1 MEAHGIEL
9 CRTKKRTA
17 LNCYNAVRKKHLGKY
32 SRSYFLKIG
41 RKKEAHY
48 SVDSV
53 PDTGA

>member
-9 CRTKKRTA
+9 CRKKKRTA

-32 SRSYFLKIG
+32 SRSFFLKIG

-53 PDTGA
+53 PDAGD